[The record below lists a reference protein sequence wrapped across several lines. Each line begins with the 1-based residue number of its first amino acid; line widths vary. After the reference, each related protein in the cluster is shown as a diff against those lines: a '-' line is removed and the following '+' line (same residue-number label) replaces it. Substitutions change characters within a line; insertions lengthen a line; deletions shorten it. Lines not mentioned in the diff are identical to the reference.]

1 MAETR
6 AQREAR
12 RANRNPGGGRRS
24 ATPGPRGQSPLA
36 PPGRRGSSSVVA
48 TGRGRRRV
56 RTLDMSPTPS
66 PPPRASRRRSPSPSH
81 SVTRSP
87 SRLPRRRAPAPSPR
101 GRTRPRSWGT
111 PSPSTLRRGDRSRS
125 PGRRRNTPEARGGRR
140 RPRTP
145 SAGTLSRK
153 LLEMDAVRRKLE
165 KMERIK
171 KEKEWQNKGIRKQ
184 AEFAMEIRDYHEEL
198 RLRLEMEYGPVSDS
212 LKDFIKNGESLVHD
226 RIHLL
231 RVADKYGWSGATDF
245 QEEELAR
252 DAREEKKLKAI
263 RKEHEARKDKKN
275 NGVVKGKTTPYRTRG
290 TDNFKDRYVL
300 DISCTK
306 TAGDYLVSSGSKI
319 SAPRSASSVGG
330 WDTWPETAG
339 TRRGGKKD
347 QEEEEED
354 DDDAEEDAKDLGALE
369 GANFID
375 TDTMKYSS
383 SLNPEYPF
391 DNTNIDA
398 LEGITVDLENE
409 GEYIDGLAGKPD
421 NTDEVTGVR
430 VVDALKGK
438 VGVWQQFGAGATV
451 TQIISKGLRLN
462 FVKKMPGQYR
472 EPNNQSFKRN
482 LEFGNSEVFKL
493 LENGVIEEVGIKDI
507 TCINPL
513 SVASNKKGKLRL
525 CLDLS
530 RHVNLACEAKRFRIE
545 SITEFTKVV
554 KKGAWA
560 VFYDLKSAFHHVEVI
575 VKHRR
580 FLGFSIRVDGEVR
593 YFRYNQM
600 PFGYRDASRIL
611 TKIMRTPVNKWRS
624 QGIAN
629 YIHIDDGL
637 VYKHTKEECEKA
649 ARTVKEDLDELGLV
663 TSPDKC
669 CWIPQQ
675 QFTWCGFD
683 WDLAKFTV
691 AVTEDKRKRIKEMA
705 GELKNKTMVTVK
717 EMASFTGLVISCGP
731 AIGRSSRFHTRSA
744 VRWVQD
750 LVDELGWGASG
761 MLSRRVR
768 EELEFW
774 LERLDEF
781 SSQSIR
787 KAVTIMEYYV
797 CSDGGQ
803 WYIGGR
809 VAKKG
814 TEVESMRFQ
823 YPLEDWESQESSTY
837 RELRSMEIGLTLIG
851 PEAKGCVL
859 RYGNDNYAAV
869 KAAAFGSTK
878 EVCHM
883 VAKRIN
889 EICDRYEIT
898 LEVVW
903 RRRNTEEIV
912 LCDKISKTFDLGE
925 YRLEAF
931 SFWALEQEFG
941 PWAVDWFS
949 SAWSSRL
956 PVFAS
961 RFWTVG
967 ATWTDAFTQEW
978 GSVEGFFHPPL
989 DQLAR
994 CMEKIGTEG
1003 AKGVLVVPDW
1013 PGSEAD
1019 SIMIQAR
1026 DLVELVAVRHVEFE
1040 SPPWRK
1046 DGTFRGWADF
1056 GLRVYRIKNRG

>member
-1 MAETR
+1 
-6 AQREAR
+6 
-12 RANRNPGGGRRS
+12 
-24 ATPGPRGQSPLA
+24 
-36 PPGRRGSSSVVA
+36 
-48 TGRGRRRV
+48 
-56 RTLDMSPTPS
+56 
-66 PPPRASRRRSPSPSH
+66 
-81 SVTRSP
+81 
-87 SRLPRRRAPAPSPR
+87 
-101 GRTRPRSWGT
+101 
-111 PSPSTLRRGDRSRS
+111 
-125 PGRRRNTPEARGGRR
+125 
-140 RPRTP
+140 
-145 SAGTLSRK
+145 
-153 LLEMDAVRRKLE
+153 MDAFRRKLE
-165 KMERIK
+165 KMEKMK
-171 KEKEWQNKGIRKQ
+171 KEKEWLNKGIRKQ
-184 AEFAMEIRDYHEEL
+184 AEFAMEVRDYHEEL
-198 RLRLEMEYGPVSDS
+198 SSRLEMEYGPVSNS
-212 LKDFIKNGESLVHD
+212 LKEFIKNGESIVHD

-231 RVADKYGWSGATDF
+231 RVADRYGWSGASDF

-252 DAREEKKLKAI
+252 DAKEEKKLKAI
-263 RKEHEARKDKKN
+263 RKEHEARKDKRTH
-275 NGVVKGKTTPYRTRG
+275 GVGKGKVTPYRARG
-290 TDNFKDRYVL
+290 TENYKDRYGL

-306 TAGDYLVSSGSKI
+306 AAGNHLLSSGSKTT
-319 SAPRSASSVGG
+319 SAPRSALSVVG
-330 WDTWPETAG
+330 WDTWPGTAG
-339 TRRGGKKD
+339 IRRGRKD

-354 DDDAEEDAKDLGALE
+354 DDAVEAVKDLGTLE
-369 GANFID
+369 GVNFMY
-375 TDTMKYSS
+375 TNAMKYSS

-391 DNTNIDA
+391 DDTTIDA
-398 LEGITVDLENE
+398 LEGITVDFENDE
-409 GEYIDGLAGKPD
+409 EYIDGLAGKPD
-421 NTDEVTGVR
+421 NTDEIIGVR

-438 VGVWQQFGAGATV
+438 VDVWQQFGAGAMV
-451 TQIISKGLRLN
+451 TQIISNGLRLN
-462 FVKKMPGQYR
+462 FVKKMPGKYR

-482 LEFGNSEVFKL
+482 LEFGISEVFKL
-493 LENGVIEEVGIKDI
+493 LENGVIEEVGSKDI

-513 SVASNKKGKLRL
+513 SVASNKKGKKRL

-554 KKGAWA
+554 KKGAWV

-580 FLGFSIRVDGEVR
+580 FLGFSIMVDGEVK

-611 TKIMRTPVNKWRS
+611 TKIMRTPVNKWRT

-637 VYKHTKEECEKA
+637 VYKQTREECERA
-649 ARTVKEDLDELGLV
+649 AKTVKDDLEELGLV

-683 WDLAKFTV
+683 WDLAEFTV

-705 GELKNKTMVTVK
+705 GELKGKTMVMVK
-717 EMASFTGLVISCGP
+717 EVASFTGLVISCGP

-814 TEVESMRFQ
+814 TEIESMRFQ

-859 RYGNDNYAAV
+859 RYGKDNYAAV

-878 EVCHM
+878 EMCHM

-889 EICDRYEIT
+889 EICDKYGIT

-925 YRLEAF
+925 YRGEKMELLEDG
-931 SFWALEQEFG
+931 LI
-941 PWAVDWFS
+941 
-949 SAWSSRL
+949 L
-956 PVFAS
+956 AS
-961 RFWTVG
+961 
-967 ATWTDAFTQEW
+967 
-978 GSVEGFFHPPL
+978 GFI
-989 DQLAR
+989 
-994 CMEKIGTEG
+994 E
-1003 AKGVLVVPDW
+1003 
-1013 PGSEAD
+1013 
-1019 SIMIQAR
+1019 
-1026 DLVELVAVRHVEFE
+1026 
-1040 SPPWRK
+1040 
-1046 DGTFRGWADF
+1046 
-1056 GLRVYRIKNRG
+1056 